1 MSGQNGQDKLPEV
14 CGAGSSALQPA
25 QGVATPPDP
34 DAPHIL
40 VVDDDRRLCGLIARL
55 LRESGFMVST
65 AHDAAEA
72 RAKLAMLTVDLL
84 VLDVMMPGESGL
96 DLTQALR
103 RDGDLPILLL
113 TAMDGAEDRIAG
125 LETGA
130 DDYLTKPFEPREL
143 LARVKSILRRSVP
156 RAAAAAPAFAGGLQ
170 GVTLRF
176 GPWTFDLGRQE
187 LRRNGEIVHLTQGE
201 ATLLGVLAA
210 APNRPISRDELADRA
225 QIRGGDRA
233 VDVQIVRLR
242 RKIEDDPR
250 NPRHIHTLRGA
261 GYALRTDG

>member
-1 MSGQNGQDKLPEV
+1 MNDHDSRGGPPEA
-14 CGAGSSALQPA
+14 CGAGSAAMQPA
-25 QGVATPPDP
+25 QGAAMPPDP

-40 VVDDDRRLCGLIARL
+40 VVDDDRRLCGLLARL
-55 LRESGFMVST
+55 LRESGFLVST

-156 RAAAAAPAFAGGLQ
+156 RAAAAPAFAGGLQ

-176 GPWTFDLGRQE
+176 GPWSFDLGRQE
-187 LRRNGEIVHLTQGE
+187 LRRHGEIVHLTQGE

>member
-1 MSGQNGQDKLPEV
+1 MNADLPH
-14 CGAGSSALQPA
+14 L
-25 QGVATPPDP
+25 
-34 DAPHIL
+34 L
-40 VVDDDRRLCGLIARL
+40 VVDDDGRLRDL
-55 LRESGFMVST
+55 LNRFLSDNGFFVVT
-65 AHDAAEA
+65 AADAAEA
-72 RAKLAMLTVDLL
+72 RKRLSHFDFDAV
-84 VLDVMMPGESGL
+84 VLDLMMPGESGL

-156 RAAAAAPAFAGGLQ
+156 RAAAAPAFAGGLQ

-176 GPWTFDLGRQE
+176 GPWSFDLGRQE
-187 LRRNGEIVHLTQGE
+187 LRRHGEIVHLTQGE